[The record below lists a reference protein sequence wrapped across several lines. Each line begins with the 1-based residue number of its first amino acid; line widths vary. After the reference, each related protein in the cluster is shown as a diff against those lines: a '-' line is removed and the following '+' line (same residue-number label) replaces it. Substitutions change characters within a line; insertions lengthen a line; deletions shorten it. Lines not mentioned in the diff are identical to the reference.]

1 MTEEKKKKIKNETKT
16 SLLTFYKLVHRFI
29 GSWRSWFSAP
39 CLCDSSSPL
48 RLVGECFGSQ
58 SAERS
63 PQAAEAEVEA
73 EVEVCSST
81 LTSSRR
87 CVQILHG
94 AAGSELPV

>member
-1 MTEEKKKKIKNETKT
+1 M
-16 SLLTFYKLVHRFI
+16 
-29 GSWRSWFSAP
+29 
-39 CLCDSSSPL
+39 
-48 RLVGECFGSQ
+48 FGSQ

-63 PQAAEAEVEA
+63 PQAAEAEAEAEVEV